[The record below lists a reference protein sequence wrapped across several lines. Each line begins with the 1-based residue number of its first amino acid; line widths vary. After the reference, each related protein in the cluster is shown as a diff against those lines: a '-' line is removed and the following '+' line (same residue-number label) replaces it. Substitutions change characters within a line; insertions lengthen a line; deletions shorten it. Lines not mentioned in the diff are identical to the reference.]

1 VWKLAGPGLLK
12 DTSLRLVYHDYH
24 SVNASLRYGTEWN
37 VLVAHPIGKHFTA
50 SAKYASYDADRL
62 ATDTNKLWL
71 SLEAKF

>member
-1 VWKLAGPGLLK
+1 M
-12 DTSLRLVYHDYH
+12 
-24 SVNASLRYGTEWN
+24 NASLRYGPEWN
-37 VLVAHPIGKHFTA
+37 VLVAHPIGKHFTS